1 LFTFAV
7 HLENGGIILD
17 IKATIKEV
25 FYSIAPITAFITLLQ
40 ITFVKLPAETFIS
53 FIGGAILIFI
63 GLTLFL
69 LGVNVGF
76 LPIGEKIGVS
86 IVSKGKMW
94 FALLA
99 AFIIGFVVNV
109 AEPDV
114 QVLASQVNSVTEG
127 TINKGA
133 IIAIVSLGVGFFVAL
148 GILRILLKVPMK
160 YVLLVGYAIVFLVAL
175 FTSPSFLGVAFDSG
189 GVTTGPMTVPFILA
203 LGAGVASITSK
214 DSAADSFGLVALAS
228 LGPIMAVLIMGVF
241 YK

>member
-1 LFTFAV
+1 
-7 HLENGGIILD
+7 LD
-17 IKATIKEV
+17 IKTTAKEV

-40 ITFVKLPAETFIS
+40 IAFVRLPSETFIN

-69 LGVNVGF
+69 LGVKVGF
-76 LPIGEKIGVS
+76 LPIGEKIG
-86 IVSKGKMW
+86 IAFVSKGKVW
-94 FALLA
+94 FAILS

-127 TINKGA
+127 AIDKGD
-133 IIAIVSLGVGFFVAL
+133 IIAIVSLGVGFYVAL
-148 GILRILLKVPMK
+148 GILRILLKIPMK
-160 YVLLVGYAIVFLVAL
+160 YVLLVGYAIVFILAS
-175 FTSPSFLGVAFDSG
+175 FTAPSFVGVAFDSG

-214 DSAADSFGLVALAS
+214 DSSADSFGLVALAS
-228 LGPIMAVLIMGVF
+228 LGPIIAILIMGVF